1 MSMLR
6 NPNKA
11 RKAFWAAMFCAFPL
25 VAFAAN
31 GNGNGMTN
39 GNGTETGTPPATAA
53 PQHEAAAGA
62 SIREIQSALNE
73 KDKAGLVVDGKLGAK
88 TMAALKK
95 FQKAHGLPETGKP
108 NKETDKALG
117 L

>member
-6 NPNKA
+6 NPNRS
-11 RKAFWAAMFCAFPL
+11 RKTFWAVIFCAFPL
-25 VAFAAN
+25 AAFAAN
-31 GNGNGMTN
+31 GNGMM
-39 GNGTETGTPPATAA
+39 NGTGSETGAAPAQAA
-53 PQHEAAAGA
+53 PQHEAAGGA
-62 SIREIQSALNE
+62 TIREIQSALNQ

-95 FQKAHGLPETGKP
+95 FQKAHGLPETGRP
-108 NKETDKALG
+108 NKKTDNALG